1 MTRQTERVGRSGEYL
16 VASVL
21 STLSDTVTVMPHGS
35 KADIIFEVGQ
45 SLYKCQVKT
54 QKQIEKAR
62 KSWRFDLRCGSH
74 SKTRFYN
81 KGDIDVYALVAL
93 NCQKVMFFFP
103 DGRKQIT
110 FQDEDIQATDS
121 LQNTKDLF
129 KELGCPETLSD
140 PHNT

>member
-45 SLYKCQVKT
+45 TLYKCQVKT

-74 SKTRFYN
+74 SKNRFYN

-93 NCQKVMFFFP
+93 NCQKVMFYFP
-103 DGRKQIT
+103 TGARQVT
-110 FQDEDIQATDS
+110 FKDEDIQAANS
-121 LQNTKDLF
+121 LENVESLF
-129 KELGCPETLSD
+129 KELQCQQTQ
-140 PHNT
+140 